1 MLRTGASRHRPPDPS
16 LTARPFRTPQP
27 KGKGVYVGLMVLV
40 VVAGFF
46 LQLNWMH
53 RIRERDLS
61 EMAPNSMAS
70 KLGRWMLR
78 QKGVESDASLRAPGV
93 ETIECENCQG
103 TGGILSKEGS
113 REICP
118 ICQGVGSRL
127 IRYLDSSDYICPNC
141 VGMGRAED
149 PDTHVVGPCPRCG
162 GRGLIR
168 NPAET
173 DDPVSGD

>member
-1 MLRTGASRHRPPDPS
+1 MA
-16 LTARPFRTPQP
+16 
-27 KGKGVYVGLMVLV
+27 LV

-70 KLGRWMLR
+70 KLGQWMLR
-78 QKGVESDASLRAPGV
+78 QKDAESDALLRAPGV

-103 TGGILSKEGS
+103 TGGTLSNDGG

-127 IRYLDSSDYICPNC
+127 IRYLDSSDRICPNC
-141 VGMGRAED
+141 VGMGRAEL
-149 PDTHVVGPCPRCG
+149 PDTGEVVTCPRCG

-168 NPAET
+168 NPAEAE
-173 DDPVSGD
+173 DPAAGE